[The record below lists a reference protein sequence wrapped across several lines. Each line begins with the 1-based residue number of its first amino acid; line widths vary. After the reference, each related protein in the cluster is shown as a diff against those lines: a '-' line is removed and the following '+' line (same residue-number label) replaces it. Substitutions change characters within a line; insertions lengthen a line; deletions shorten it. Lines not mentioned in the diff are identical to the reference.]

1 MASDAKRQLVEFLIE
16 RAFDPVMKAR
26 PEGRSDAERK
36 KLKDVQDATRAEI
49 ERFRRYGSAKDVVKN
64 FKRDLNSDPAK
75 KVHADL
81 KALNLPT
88 LNEIKDEFEAKA
100 SKLGV
105 EASR

>member
-49 ERFRRYGSAKDVVKN
+49 ERFQRYGSAKDVVKN
-64 FKRDLNSDPAK
+64 FKRDLNSGQETACRPEGAEPSDAQR
-75 KVHADL
+75 
-81 KALNLPT
+81 NQ
-88 LNEIKDEFEAKA
+88 
-100 SKLGV
+100 G
-105 EASR
+105 

>member
-1 MASDAKRQLVEFLIE
+1 MASDAKRQLVEFLID
-16 RAFDPVMKAR
+16 RAFEPVMKAK

-36 KLKDVQDATRAEI
+36 KLKHVQDATRAEI
-49 ERFRRYGSAKDVVKN
+49 ERFQRYSSAKDVVEN

-88 LNEIKDEFEAKA
+88 LNEIKDEFETKA
-100 SKLGV
+100 SELGV
-105 EASR
+105 DTS